1 MADAS
6 ADGVRDKVSAR
17 DILVRDAALLTDTVR
32 EAGALALSL
41 FRTELKNWT
50 KGASSPVSE
59 ADIAVNDLLERRLR
73 SATPDYGWLSEESAD
88 DEQRLGKRLVWIVD
102 PIDGTRGYLAG
113 REDWCVSVAL
123 VEDASPLLAAVFA
136 PASDEF
142 FFAARGQGAARNRVP
157 VYATVGTE
165 MDFSRVAGPK
175 PLVERLSRSSDEVTL
190 HPRIGSLALR
200 LCRVAQGSLDAAFA
214 GGQSRDWDLAAAN
227 LIVQEANGNMTTLS
241 GDKILYNRREVTH
254 GVLVAAGRD
263 RHARIIE
270 HFRNRT
276 VALSASIARVIL
288 LAGHRVRKRNHAR

>member
-1 MADAS
+1 LAD
-6 ADGVRDKVSAR
+6 VSAGAR
-17 DILVRDAALLTDTVR
+17 HDELVTRDAVLLKDTVR
-32 EAGALALSL
+32 EAGALALAL
-41 FRTELKNWT
+41 FRTELKKWT

-59 ADIAVNDLLERRLR
+59 ADIRVNDLLESRLR

-88 DEQRLGKRLVWIVD
+88 DESRLGKRRVWIVD

-142 FFAARGQGAARNRVP
+142 FFAMRGQGAALNNRP
-157 VYATVGTE
+157 VYATSGAE
-165 MDFSRVAGPK
+165 LDFSRVAGPK
-175 PLVERLSRSSDEVTL
+175 PLVERLNRSSGEFAL

-214 GGQSRDWDLAAAN
+214 GGESRDWDLAAAN
-227 LIVQEANGNMTTLS
+227 LIVQEANANMTALS
-241 GDKILYNRREVTH
+241 GDTISYNRREVTH

-263 RHARIIE
+263 RHARIVE
-270 HFRNRT
+270 HFRNRP
-276 VALSASIARVIL
+276 LP
-288 LAGHRVRKRNHAR
+288 

>member
-1 MADAS
+1 MAD
-6 ADGVRDKVSAR
+6 VSAER
-17 DILVRDAALLTDTVR
+17 IHDRVATREILMRDAALLTDSVR

-59 ADIAVNDLLERRLR
+59 ADIRVNDLLESRLR
-73 SATPDYGWLSEESAD
+73 SATPDHGWLSEESVD
-88 DEQRLGKRLVWIVD
+88 DEARLGKRLTWIVD

-123 VEDASPLLAAVFA
+123 VEDASPVLAAVFV
-136 PASDEF
+136 PVSDEF
-142 FFAARGQGAARNRVP
+142 FFAVRGQGATLNDVP
-157 VYATVGTE
+157 LRAAAGTE
-165 MDFSRVAGPK
+165 LDFSRVAGPK
-175 PLVERLSRSSDEVTL
+175 PLVERLNRLPNEIEL

-227 LIVQEANGNMTTLS
+227 LIVQQANGSMTALS
-241 GDKILYNRREVTH
+241 GDAILYNRREVTH

-263 RHARIIE
+263 RHARIVE
-270 HFRNRT
+270 HFRNHP
-276 VALSASIARVIL
+276 LP
-288 LAGHRVRKRNHAR
+288 

>member
-1 MADAS
+1 LADAS
-6 ADGVRDKVSAR
+6 AGSVHDNHLTR
-17 DILVRDAALLTDTVR
+17 DILADAALLRDTVR

-59 ADIAVNDLLERRLR
+59 ADIRVNDLIEGRLR

-88 DEQRLGKRLVWIVD
+88 DEARLGKRLVWIVD

-123 VEDASPLLAAVFA
+123 VEEASPVLAAVFA

-142 FFAARGQGAARNRVP
+142 FFAMRGQGATHNNLP
-157 VYATVGTE
+157 VYATSGTE
-165 MDFSRVAGPK
+165 FDFSRVAGPK
-175 PLVERLSRSSDEVTL
+175 PLVQRLSRSSDEIIL

-200 LCRVAQGSLDAAFA
+200 LCRVAQGKLDAAFA

-227 LIVQEANGNMTTLS
+227 LIVQEANGNMTALS
-241 GDKILYNRREVTH
+241 GDAILYNRREVTH

-263 RHARIIE
+263 RHARIVE
-270 HFRNRT
+270 HFRTRP
-276 VALSASIARVIL
+276 LP
-288 LAGHRVRKRNHAR
+288 

>member
-1 MADAS
+1 LADANAGS
-6 ADGVRDKVSAR
+6 VHNKIPAR
-17 DILVRDAALLTDTVR
+17 DVLARDVALLTDTVR

-59 ADIAVNDLLERRLR
+59 ADIAVNDLIETRLR
-73 SATPDYGWLSEESAD
+73 RATPDYGWLSEESAD
-88 DEQRLGKRLVWIVD
+88 DEQRLDKQLVWIVD

-123 VEDASPLLAAVFA
+123 VENTSPVLAAVFA

-142 FFAARGQGAARNRVP
+142 FFAARGQGAARNDAAVH
-157 VYATVGTE
+157 ATTGTA

-175 PLVERLSRSSDEVTL
+175 PLVERLSRSSDEITL

-200 LCRVAQGSLDAAFA
+200 LCRVAEGRLDAAFA

-227 LIVQEANGNMTTLS
+227 LIVQEANGNMTALS
-241 GDKILYNRREVTH
+241 GDRILYNRREVTH

-263 RHARIIE
+263 RHASIIE
-270 HFRNRT
+270 HFR
-276 VALSASIARVIL
+276 
-288 LAGHRVRKRNHAR
+288 KRPLP

>member
-1 MADAS
+1 MAD
-6 ADGVRDKVSAR
+6 VSAGVGR
-17 DILVRDAALLTDTVR
+17 DDPMNRDAVLLREAVQ

-59 ADIAVNDLLERRLR
+59 ADIAVNDLLEQRLR
-73 SATPDYGWLSEESAD
+73 SATPDYGWLSEESVDD
-88 DEQRLGKRLVWIVD
+88 DERLGKRLVWIVD

-123 VEDASPLLAAVFA
+123 VEDASPVLAAVFA
-136 PASDEF
+136 PASEEF
-142 FFAARGQGAARNRVP
+142 FFAARGRGAVRNDVQ
-157 VYATVGTE
+157 VCATSGTE
-165 MDFSRVAGPK
+165 LDFSRLAGPK
-175 PLVERLSRSSDEVTL
+175 PLVERLNRSPGEITL

-227 LIVQEANGNMTTLS
+227 LIVQEANGNMTALS
-241 GDKILYNRREVTH
+241 GDPILYNRRDVAH

-263 RHARIIE
+263 RHARIVE
-270 HFRNRT
+270 HFRNRP
-276 VALSASIARVIL
+276 LP
-288 LAGHRVRKRNHAR
+288 